1 MLRPSFDLSL
11 SALFTANQPLSV
23 HYVCQPT
30 THSVGGHR
38 DHVYYGLSASLFL
51 IFFSVSVSSAT
62 VCMSICVMFKVY
74 SGFLYLVWAFCER
87 DVRMQMCSSLADNDI
102 YMEDHSVEEQTCR
115 FCLKK
120 GTER

>member
-51 IFFSVSVSSAT
+51 IFFCLSLFGNCLHEHLCDVQSLLRV
-62 VCMSICVMFKVY
+62 
-74 SGFLYLVWAFCER
+74 LVFG
-87 DVRMQMCSSLADNDI
+87 VGL
-102 YMEDHSVEEQTCR
+102 
-115 FCLKK
+115 L
-120 GTER
+120 